1 MQSGGPTYKV
11 LLGRRDSASFATQQD
26 VLSGLPPPTAAVPAL
41 LAMLSK
47 INLDATD
54 LVALSGG
61 HTIGLGHC
69 TSFED
74 RLFPRPDP
82 TLNATF
88 ASQLRRTCPASH
100 GEEEERLE
108 EDCGCVVAVFGVCKA
123 ETRSRLAGSYRHG
136 LVTRPPRACG

>member
-11 LLGRRDSASFATQQD
+11 PLGRRDSASFATQQD
-26 VLSGLPPPTAAVPAL
+26 VLSGLPSPTAAVPAL
-41 LAMLSK
+41 LAVLSK

-108 EDCGCVVAVFGVCKA
+108 DSGCVVAVFGVCKA

-136 LVTRPPRACG
+136 LVTRPPRTCG